1 MIKCKVAIVGAG
13 SWGTALS
20 HAIAGLGHGVSLWA
34 YEPQVVESILEV
46 RENLSYLPGIRLHAA
61 IRPTTNMG
69 EALDGARYVLTVMPS
84 HVCRALYET
93 MLPVLR
99 PEMILI
105 SATKGLEEGS
115 LMRMSEVIES
125 VVGKRFIPR
134 MAVLSGPSF
143 AYEVALKHPTAVVV
157 ASGDPDVSA
166 DVQREF
172 SSERLRLYTSAD
184 VVGVEIGGAVKN
196 VIAIAAGVIEGLG
209 LGHNPIAALI
219 TRGLAEI
226 TRLGCACGARSET
239 FSGLAGLGDLVL
251 TCTGGLSRNRRV
263 GIGLGQGKRLSDIL
277 GSTNTVAEG
286 VKTTGATLKL
296 ADLHRMEMPIISQ
309 VQRILQGGI
318 SPREAIRE
326 LMERSLKC
334 E

>member
-1 MIKCKVAIVGAG
+1 
-13 SWGTALS
+13 
-20 HAIAGLGHGVSLWA
+20 
-34 YEPQVVESILEV
+34 
-46 RENLSYLPGIRLHAA
+46 
-61 IRPTTNMG
+61 MG

-143 AYEVALKHPTAVVV
+143 AFEVALKHPTAVVV